1 MELDYVQITEIY
13 LFICICNAPKSVLKC
28 VNYLKKKKYTE
39 GEYSC
44 V

>member
-28 VNYLKKKKYTE
+28 VNYLKKKSTWK
-39 GEYSC
+39 GNIH